1 MKGFWIQGHL
11 VQWTCKNKMSS
22 HLWVRFGY
30 FMHRHFMEMWFI
42 NAILI
47 SVPITSKYEGKME
60 SYSSVVKSECW

>member
-22 HLWVRFGY
+22 HLCVRRGY

-47 SVPITSKYEGKME
+47 SVPITFKI
-60 SYSSVVKSECW
+60 